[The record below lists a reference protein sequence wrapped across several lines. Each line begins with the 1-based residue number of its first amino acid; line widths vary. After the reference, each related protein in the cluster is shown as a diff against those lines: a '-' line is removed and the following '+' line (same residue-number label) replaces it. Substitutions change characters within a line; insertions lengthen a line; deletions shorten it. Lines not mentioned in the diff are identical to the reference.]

1 MSRIKLNRS
10 SIAIVRKNTDAI
22 SAPEKY
28 ELNDWNRK
36 KGISKKF
43 DMVLAVN
50 LLYESL
56 SLCEA

>member
-1 MSRIKLNRS
+1 
-10 SIAIVRKNTDAI
+10 VRKNTDAI